1 MKKWFILMLAAALLL
16 STAALGESKT
26 DYRTAGLEVTKIMGQ
41 IAADEN
47 YISLISGVGEIETI
61 RETVN
66 TGDYDRP
73 AAVYELK
80 LKDPRAFAESTMNEN
95 TRETWAKIP
104 EELKEQALR
113 RFNVQALCTMYTSRQ
128 GAAFVAFSS
137 ATVAVVP
144 IEDLT
149 AEESVCYLYT
159 FEKGTPILVTFGYRG
174 ASGTFVFLP
183 KEQCATPADLQTA
196 LPDLEITLVEE

>member
-1 MKKWFILMLAAALLL
+1 MKKWFILMLAAALML
-16 STAALGESKT
+16 STGALGESKT
-26 DYRTAGLEVTKIMGQ
+26 DYLTAGLEVTKIMGQ

-47 YISLISGVGEIETI
+47 YISLIVGVSEIDAV

-73 AAVYELK
+73 TAVYELK
-80 LKDPRAFAESTMNEN
+80 LKDPRAFVESTMDET

-113 RFNVQALCTMYTSRQ
+113 RFNVQALLTMYTSRQ
-128 GAAFVAFSS
+128 GAVNIAFSS

-144 IEDLT
+144 NDLT
-149 AEESVCYLYT
+149 AEESVYYLYT
-159 FEKGTPILVTFGYRG
+159 FEKGTPILVSFGYRG
-174 ASGTFVFLP
+174 ATGTFVFLP
-183 KEQCATPADLQTA
+183 KEQCATPDDLQTA